1 MGIFQQFPYS
11 NFHEMN
17 LDQIIKIMRQ
27 IQDEWKT
34 TKTEWASYKD
44 FIDNYFANLN
54 LDEETEKALRR
65 LIADGTLDPV
75 IDPVIISAV
84 TDWLADHI
92 TQPTTPAIDTSLS
105 VAGAAAD
112 AKSAGDAITE
122 LRSDLESDITLLGD
136 SVFNAHALV
145 TMSPTATS
153 SGWRLKSD
161 GCSAHNDAYFM
172 DKYQV
177 HAGDLLYVD
186 ITLDETKTTETNTAS
201 FQFQIGSNV
210 PVSSNPNIVGSAYT
224 RSYKGFITVP
234 DTATYLIIGGTA
246 NTTNVVKSFLR
257 QQDVFIVTGGA
268 PAGYIKIEGKTFKTN
283 TSIYF
288 YPYPYN
294 GEYYN
299 LNFAGTHFSI
309 TCSDN
314 KTLCLDLSKLGHNV
328 LGDSSQAASAFVE
341 VDYGNI
347 PTGYLPILQYRTS
360 NGKPTVFTPW
370 RGYIVNKYS
379 PVSPE
384 ITKTNLIAHRGGNT
398 AAENTLANFEG
409 AIANGYTILECDVKF
424 TSDDIPILS
433 HDDTFNVG
441 GVTYIISQMTW
452 AQIQAVDSSKMLLS
466 DFIKLCKR
474 ENVVGEIDCATF
486 DNSNYLEIISDL
498 VTSLGMNG
506 RCYIAVTATG
516 ARNLLNVRTNHIISV
531 AGMTSSGAVSGI
543 ADIVQK
549 SNLCIC
555 STRYDYVTADLIE
568 TIHNAGCISKTYTVD
583 TPSIVDD
590 MLTAGVD
597 LIITNSYRPS
607 NL

>member
-1 MGIFQQFPYS
+1 MAGIQEY
-11 NFHEMN
+11 
-17 LDQIIKIMRQ
+17 LDKIKNAVYGREVRQ
-27 IQDEWKT
+27 AIHDGIHACYE
-34 TKTEWASYKD
+34 D
-44 FIDNYFANLN
+44 G
-54 LDEETEKALRR
+54 KAGAVDLVARQEIAE
-65 LIADGTLDPV
+65 LIALPDG
-75 IDPVIISAV
+75 S
-84 TDWLADHI
+84 
-92 TQPTTPAIDTSLS
+92 TT
-105 VAGAAAD
+105 AD
-112 AKSAGDAITE
+112 AELTNIRVGSSAYPKDYASAGLAVRSQINY
-122 LRSDLESDITLLGD
+122 LNSDLTTLGQ
-136 SVFNAHALV
+136 SVFNNAALV
-145 TMSPTATS
+145 NVPLSTQAT
-153 SGWRLKSD
+153 GYRLKSD
-161 GCSAHNDAYFM
+161 GSCAKNADYYL
-172 DKYQV
+172 DKYRV
-177 HAGDLLYVD
+177 RAGDLLYLEVA
-186 ITLDETKTTETNTAS
+186 LDETKTTETNTAA
-201 FQFQIGSNV
+201 FQFQSAANV
-210 PVSSNPNIVGSAYT
+210 PVSNNPNLVGSVYA
-224 RSYKGFITVP
+224 RSFRGFTTVP
-234 DTATYLIIGGTA
+234 DTATYLIIGRTA
-246 NTTNVVKSFLR
+246 NTTNVIKSFLR

-283 TSIYF
+283 ASIFF

-299 LNFAGTHFSI
+299 LNFAGSHFSI
-309 TCSDN
+309 TCGDN
-314 KTLCLDLSKLGHNV
+314 KTLCIDLSKLGHNV
-328 LGDSSQAASAFVE
+328 IGDSNQASEAFVE

-360 NGKPTVFTPW
+360 NGKSTVFTPW

-398 AAENTLANFEG
+398 AAENTLANFKG

-452 AQIQAVDSSKMLLS
+452 AQIHAVDSSKMLLS

-474 ENVVGEIDCATF
+474 ENVVGELDCATF

-516 ARNLLNVRTNHIISV
+516 ARNLLNVRTNHIVSV
-531 AGMTSSGAVSGI
+531 AGMTGINAVSEI
-543 ADIVQK
+543 TDIVQK
-549 SNLCIC
+549 CNLCIC
-555 STRYDYVTADLIE
+555 STRYDYVTTELVEA
-568 TIHNAGCISKTYTVD
+568 IHNAYCISKTYTVD

-597 LIITNSYRPS
+597 LIITNSYLPRD
-607 NL
+607 L

>member
-1 MGIFQQFPYS
+1 MAIFQQFPYS

-17 LDQIIKIMRQ
+17 LDQIIKIMREM
-27 IQDEWKT
+27 QDEWEA
-34 TKTEWASYKD
+34 TKAEWASYKD

-54 LDEETEKALRR
+54 LDEETEKALRA
-65 LIADGTLDPV
+65 LIADGTLSPV
-75 IDPVIISAV
+75 IDPVIIAAV

-92 TQPTTPAIDTSLS
+92 TQPTTPAIDTSLT

-112 AKSAGDAITE
+112 AKAAGDAITE
-122 LRSDLESDITLLGD
+122 LRSDLESDIDLLGE

-145 TMSPTATS
+145 TMSPTSTS
-153 SGWRLKSD
+153 SGWRLKND
-161 GCSAHNDAYFM
+161 GCSAHNDAYFL

-186 ITLDETKTTETNTAS
+186 IALDETETVETDTAS

-210 PVSSNPNIVGSAYT
+210 PVTNNTNLVGTAYT

-234 DTATYLIIGGTA
+234 DTATYLIIGRTA
-246 NTTNVVKSFLR
+246 NTTTNVVKNFLR
-257 QQDVFIVTGGA
+257 QQDVFIVRGGST
-268 PAGYIKIEGKTFKTN
+268 GYIKIEGKTFKTN

-309 TCSDN
+309 TCGDN

-328 LGDSSQAASAFVE
+328 LGDPSQATSAFVE
-341 VDYGNI
+341 ADYGNI

-360 NGKPTVFTPW
+360 NGQATVFTAW
-370 RGYIVNKYS
+370 RNYIANKYS

-433 HDDTFNVG
+433 HDDTFTVG

-474 ENVVGEIDCATF
+474 ENVVGEIDCSTF
-486 DNSNYLEIISDL
+486 DTSSYLEIISDM

-516 ARNLLNVRTNHIISV
+516 ARNILSVRTNHIISV
-531 AGMTSSGAVSGI
+531 AGMTSASAISNI

-555 STRYDYVTADLIE
+555 STRYDYVTSDIVEAV
-568 TIHNAGCISKTYTVD
+568 HNAGCVSKTYTVD
-583 TPSIVDD
+583 TTSLVED
-590 MLTAGVD
+590 MLDAGVD
-597 LIITNSYRPS
+597 LIITNSYLPS
-607 NL
+607 DL